1 MGAGSRPGPW
11 ANSRAGGGGG
21 VVLRLAASLSDPAP
35 VTWLFWASVSSP
47 VLVARGAH
55 TEWCSGGR
63 WSRGGPRLRRCTWA
77 PRRWGRRAP
86 SPICSL
92 PLEAR
97 GRHLGG
103 GAGGPL
109 RHYWLCAAPP
119 SPAAGQHVRAGKGA
133 GFKFENPGYGGG
145 VERGT
150 GPSAQAPGEG
160 ARTWLLRSRV
170 CALACLPS
178 APVAPAGLL
187 LLICR
192 EAIVATKTSEG

>member
-47 VLVARGAH
+47 VLVARGPH
-55 TEWCSGGR
+55 TEWCSGSQ
-63 WSRGGPRLRRCTWA
+63 WSRGGPWLRRCTWA

-103 GAGGPL
+103 GAGGLSGTIGCVRLRPL
-109 RHYWLCAAPP
+109 PLLVNTFGREKEQVSNLKTLAM
-119 SPAAGQHVRAGKGA
+119 GA
-133 GFKFENPGYGGG
+133 GLSGEQGPVRKRRGRGRGPG
-145 VERGT
+145 
-150 GPSAQAPGEG
+150 SCAPGSVP
-160 ARTWLLRSRV
+160 LP
-170 CALACLPS
+170 ACHLP
-178 APVAPAGLL
+178 P
-187 LLICR
+187 
-192 EAIVATKTSEG
+192 